1 VVRFG
6 NSDVT
11 TSEMRNHSLK
21 VLIVVKEEPGSTYEY
36 EERKVE
42 AYTTASCVRK
52 ERRHKRGKDS
62 GAA

>member
-1 VVRFG
+1 
-6 NSDVT
+6 
-11 TSEMRNHSLK
+11 MRNHSLK
-21 VLIVVKEEPGSTYEY
+21 VLIIVKEEPGSTYEH